1 MASLLLLS
9 VTSFKVYGMS
19 VSILTV
25 FKWLS
30 EKLMLFKRGNLDN
43 SIGVSSLI
51 MQFAEITDILLNS
64 RLYKESIVTL
74 LRLFRELRG
83 ESRI

>member
-19 VSILTV
+19 VSIWTV